1 MGHLNLPAA
10 APEEESLHGGNCTGN
25 LPPVPVPPADAGREP
40 SSAASV
46 SGHPTTVRT
55 PSG

>member
-1 MGHLNLPAA
+1 MHHTKLPAA
-10 APEEESLHGGNCTGN
+10 VVDTRGGDCTGN